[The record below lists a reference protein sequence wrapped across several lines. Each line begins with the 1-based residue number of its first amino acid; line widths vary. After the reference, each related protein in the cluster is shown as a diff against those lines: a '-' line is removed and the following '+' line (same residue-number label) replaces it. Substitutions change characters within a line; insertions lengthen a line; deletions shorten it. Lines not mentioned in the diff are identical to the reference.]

1 MTDRPNILFVVIDQ
15 LRADCLTGALA
26 DHVDLPNLQAL
37 RADAVTFLNHYS
49 VCNPCGP
56 SRASILTGQ
65 YAMNHG
71 SVRNGTPLPHDTPT
85 LGTEARRAGYR
96 PMLFG
101 YTDIARDPRQHHPN
115 DPDIHTYEAVAAG
128 FDELVEMRLDESF
141 PWRAY
146 LKSKDYDLPDYSL
159 FYAPQGSDPCDP
171 AFYRAED
178 SDTAF
183 LTDCVLRDL
192 AVRPPGWF
200 AQVTYIRPHP
210 PFVAPEP
217 YNRMYDPASLPRPES
232 VSVEHPFLDA
242 TRQSKT
248 AASCVQGLP
257 DLPDSEETT
266 AKLRALY
273 LGLASEV
280 DHHVGRLLSF
290 LKDTG
295 QFDDTM
301 IVITADHGET
311 LGDQG
316 CWGKSSY
323 LNSAFHTP
331 LIIRDPRKPNGHGRD
346 VVQPTESIDLTPTI
360 LSRIGVMPPDTMDGR
375 DLGVFLDGD
384 VPTDWRSH
392 SFSELDFGDP
402 IEATNVQVSL
412 GLGASEANLAI
423 LRDGTHSLVHFNG
436 GLPAILFDHTDEG
449 EARNIADDPQ
459 SAEKM
464 LMLSQSMLDHRMS
477 NPGGRF
483 AQTMVSAAG
492 VKTAPRHASGDKTS
506 LNVAKVLR
514 ESASL

>member
-1 MTDRPNILFVVIDQ
+1 MTDRPNILFIVIDQ
-15 LRADCLTGALA
+15 LRADCLAGALA
-26 DHVDLPNLQAL
+26 DHVNLPNLQAF
-37 RADAVTFLNHYS
+37 RAEAVTFLNHYS

-101 YTDIARDPRQHHPN
+101 YCDIAHDPRLHHPN
-115 DPDIHTYEAVAAG
+115 DPDVHTYEAVAAG
-128 FDELVEMRLDESF
+128 FDEVVEMRLEESF

-146 LKSKDYDLPDYSL
+146 LKSRGYDLPPYAS

-192 AVRPPGWF
+192 AVRPKGWF
-200 AQVTYIRPHP
+200 AHVTYIRPHP

-217 YNRMYDPASLPRPES
+217 YNRMYDPASLPVPEPES
-232 VSVEHPFLDA
+232 VKHPFLDA
-242 TRQSKT
+242 ARRSKT
-248 AASCVQGLP
+248 AESCVQGLP
-257 DLPDSEETT
+257 DLAGSDEAV

-273 LGLASEV
+273 FGLATEV
-280 DHHVGRLLSF
+280 DHHIGRLLSF
-290 LKDTG
+290 LKETG

-323 LNSAFHTP
+323 LDAAFHTP
-331 LIIRDPRKPNGHGRD
+331 LIIRDPGKPHGYGRD
-346 VVQPTESIDLTPTI
+346 VTQPTESIDITPTI
-360 LSRIGVMPPDTMDGR
+360 LTRIGLSPPDTMDGR
-375 DLGVFLDGD
+375 DLGVFLEGR
-384 VPTDWRSH
+384 VPEGWRQH
-392 SFSELDFGDP
+392 SFSELDYGDP
-402 IEATNVQVSL
+402 ISATDVQASL
-412 GLGASEANLAI
+412 GLRACEANFAV
-423 LRDGTHSLVHFNG
+423 LRDASHSLVHFNG
-436 GLPAILFDHTDEG
+436 GLPAILFEHTAEG
-449 EARNIADDPQ
+449 EARNLADLPGA
-459 SAEKM
+459 AEKV
-464 LMLSQSMLDHRMS
+464 LMLTQRMMDHRMS
-477 NPGGRF
+477 NPAGRF
-483 AQTMVSAAG
+483 GQTMVTEGGVKRSPRHGAG
-492 VKTAPRHASGDKTS
+492 VEKGAS
-506 LNVAKVLR
+506 VAKGLR
-514 ESASL
+514 ESARL